1 MYIFAA
7 TSWGIFR
14 KAFYWSSRWR
24 SSRAFSR
31 QVEQSVRG
39 DSWTKQQAGVSLC
52 LLASREHT
60 EQCRRLTIYLCAE
73 LLCVKVCQL
82 KPVMFFWYSIVF
94 WKLYRGYYIP
104 AQGYQ
109 FYLRLFGILVVW
121 FQKRCPI
128 SFSSR
133 PYESNGNIS
142 NISNTDDLSGNIAAK
157 RHIISG
163 LKLFKSF
170 DHQFEIIWE
179 QHDTVG
185 PTAVGSRA
193 WEINGN
199 NMNNPYLDLFGRL
212 FPQVG

>member
-1 MYIFAA
+1 M
-7 TSWGIFR
+7 
-14 KAFYWSSRWR
+14 
-24 SSRAFSR
+24 
-31 QVEQSVRG
+31 
-39 DSWTKQQAGVSLC
+39 C
-52 LLASREHT
+52 LLM
-60 EQCRRLTIYLCAE
+60 E
-73 LLCVKVCQL
+73 LLCCARQWSYSTVLCLSITSVAWEHIIYIYIINIILYITRMLQEHL
-82 KPVMFFWYSIVF
+82 TRPLLPVVQ
-94 WKLYRGYYIP
+94 R
-104 AQGYQ
+104 
-109 FYLRLFGILVVW
+109 VVW

-199 NMNNPYLDLFGRL
+199 N
-212 FPQVG
+212 

>member
-1 MYIFAA
+1 MTGILHGKGICQLMQVICLGAKASYLSFSDVLVNGA
-7 TSWGIFR
+7 T
-14 KAFYWSSRWR
+14 
-24 SSRAFSR
+24 
-31 QVEQSVRG
+31 V
-39 DSWTKQQAGVSLC
+39 
-52 LLASREHT
+52 
-60 EQCRRLTIYLCAE
+60 LCASME
-73 LLCVKVCQL
+73 LQYRAVLVNYKCCV
-82 KPVMFFWYSIVF
+82 
-94 WKLYRGYYIP
+94 RTYYI
-104 AQGYQ
+104 YIINI
-109 FYLRLFGILVVW
+109 ILYITRMLQEHLTRPLLPVVQRVVW

-199 NMNNPYLDLFGRL
+199 N
-212 FPQVG
+212 